1 MSLVHFAIA
10 TVPIALYLVLIGGF
24 RLRKR
29 PLITTG
35 WRDTL
40 TLGIAASGLM
50 AIGPMQLFFPI
61 QAAARW
67 HSWVWLALFALY
79 VLGLTL
85 VLLSS
90 KPRLIAYGLDESQ
103 FRHTLAMA
111 AEKIDPGSAW
121 NGNVL
126 TLPASGIQLA
136 VEPSGAARIHQVVH
150 VGLLNNLQDWLLLE
164 KSFVRAGSQVTCPRS
179 PAGWP
184 LVLSGGLLLVT
195 ALAPMLSDPVNS
207 LAQLRE
213 FLNR

>member
-1 MSLVHFAIA
+1 MSLVHFTIA
-10 TVPIALYLVLIGGF
+10 AVPVAVYLILIGGL
-24 RLRKR
+24 RLRRR

-50 AIGPMQLFFPI
+50 AIGPMQLFFPA

-90 KPRLIAYGLDESQ
+90 KPRLIAYGMDDSQ
-103 FRHTLAMA
+103 FRHALAMA
-111 AEKIDPGSAW
+111 AEEVDSGSAW
-121 NGNVL
+121 NGDVL
-126 TLPASGIQLA
+126 SLPSSGIQLA
-136 VEPSGAARIHQVVH
+136 VEATGATRVHQVVH
-150 VGLLNNLQDWLLLE
+150 VGLLNNLQDWLRLE
-164 KSFVRAGSQVTCPRS
+164 KSFVQVGSGISCPRS

-184 LVLSGGLLLVT
+184 LVLGGVLLLVS
-195 ALAPMLSDPVNS
+195 AIAPMLSDPANS
-207 LAQLRE
+207 MAQLKE